1 MDKDLAKRYKEQRD
15 ALRRRY
21 EVQKTGDQTLF
32 TEQSKLFKP
41 LIEVQKET
49 SKAIGDKITTNQEGL
64 SNVLVPF
71 TRELR
76 KRNEQVETLQN
87 LPYYGIEDKPRDI
100 IQVNLDAELLGE
112 THRENLQD
120 MNLDLPSEVQE
131 KGTIEETLKLIK
143 KNNRRLGQLIS
154 DQSPAGRNVTP
165 EDKGIYKSRK
175 ETLKIYRES
184 VIALKGA
191 KRFTEKSGQGLRR
204 RKLCKMKR
212 GRGRPRKY
220 PDTIV
225 YKNPNEL
232 CEKLAELVTA
242 KEAGNTGL
250 DNSINSILDELL
262 NIKSI
267 NKDEY
272 DKLFKTI
279 FV

>member
-49 SKAIGDKITTNQEGL
+49 SKAIGNKITTSQESL

-76 KRNEQVETLQN
+76 KKNEQVEAFQN
-87 LPYYGIEDKPRDI
+87 LPYYGIEEKPGDI

-112 THRENLQD
+112 THRKNLQD
-120 MNLDLPSEVQE
+120 LNLDMPSEVQE
-131 KGTIEETLKLIK
+131 KGTTEEVLQSIKTKNRELGQFLGKASTKSPQEKEIFKSQRETL
-143 KNNRRLGQLIS
+143 Q
-154 DQSPAGRNVTP
+154 
-165 EDKGIYKSRK
+165 
-175 ETLKIYRES
+175 IYRES
-184 VIALKGA
+184 ILALKGA
-191 KRFTEKSGQGLRR
+191 KRFTEKSGQGVRR

-212 GRGRPRKY
+212 SRGRPRKY

-225 YKNPNEL
+225 YKNPNKL
-232 CEKLAELVTA
+232 CEKLNELVTA

-262 NIKSI
+262 KIKSI

-279 FV
+279 FR

>member
-49 SKAIGDKITTNQEGL
+49 SKTIGDKITTSQEGL

-76 KRNEQVETLQN
+76 KRNEQIETLQN
-87 LPYYGIEDKPRDI
+87 LPYYGIEDKPGDI

-112 THRENLQD
+112 THRKNLQD
-120 MNLDLPSEVQE
+120 MMLDLPSEVQE
-131 KGTIEETLKLIK
+131 KGTIEEVLELIQ
-143 KNNRRLGQLIS
+143 KNFRSLGQFLGKAS
-154 DQSPAGRNVTP
+154 TKTP
-165 EDKGIYKSRK
+165 QEKEIFKSRK
-175 ETLKIYRES
+175 ETLKIYRELI
-184 VIALKGA
+184 IALKGA
-191 KRFTEKSGQGLRR
+191 KRFTEKSGEGIRR
-204 RKLCKMKR
+204 RKLCKLKR

-225 YKNPNEL
+225 YNNPNEL
-232 CEKLAELVTA
+232 CEKLADLVTA

-262 NIKSI
+262 VIKSI
-267 NKDEY
+267 NKDEF

-279 FV
+279 FR

>member
-1 MDKDLAKRYKEQRD
+1 MDKDLAKRYKEQRN

-49 SKAIGDKITTNQEGL
+49 SKTIGDKITTSQEGL

-76 KRNEQVETLQN
+76 KRNEQIETLQN
-87 LPYYGIEDKPRDI
+87 L
-100 IQVNLDAELLGE
+100 
-112 THRENLQD
+112 QD
-120 MNLDLPSEVQE
+120 MMLDLPSEVQE
-131 KGTIEETLKLIK
+131 KGTIEEVLELIQ
-143 KNNRRLGQLIS
+143 KNFRSLGQFLGKAS
-154 DQSPAGRNVTP
+154 TKTP
-165 EDKGIYKSRK
+165 QEKEIFKSRK
-175 ETLKIYRES
+175 ETLKIYRELI
-184 VIALKGA
+184 IALKGA
-191 KRFTEKSGQGLRR
+191 KRFTEKSGQGIRR
-204 RKLCKMKR
+204 RKLCKLKR

-225 YKNPNEL
+225 YNNPNEL
-232 CEKLAELVTA
+232 CEKLADLVTA

-262 NIKSI
+262 VIKSI
-267 NKDEY
+267 NKDEF

-279 FV
+279 FR

>member
-1 MDKDLAKRYKEQRD
+1 M
-15 ALRRRY
+15 
-21 EVQKTGDQTLF
+21 
-32 TEQSKLFKP
+32 
-41 LIEVQKET
+41 
-49 SKAIGDKITTNQEGL
+49 
-64 SNVLVPF
+64 LVPF

-100 IQVNLDAELLGE
+100 IQVNLDAELLRE
-112 THRENLQD
+112 THRKNLQD
-120 MNLDLPSEVQE
+120 MILDLPSDVQE
-131 KGTIEETLKLIK
+131 KGTIEEVLKSIK
-143 KNNRRLGQLIS
+143 TKNRELGQFLGKAS
-154 DQSPAGRNVTP
+154 KKTP
-165 EDKGIYKSRK
+165 EEKEIFKSRL

-184 VIALKGA
+184 IIALKGA
-191 KRFTEKSGQGLRR
+191 KRFTERSGQGLRR

-225 YKNPNEL
+225 YNNPNEL

-262 NIKSI
+262 KIR
-267 NKDEY
+267 
-272 DKLFKTI
+272 KLNR
-279 FV
+279 

>member
-1 MDKDLAKRYKEQRD
+1 MDKDFAKRYKEQRD

-32 TEQSKLFKP
+32 TDQSKLFKP

-49 SKAIGDKITTNQEGL
+49 SKTIGDIITTSQEGL

-87 LPYYGIEDKPRDI
+87 LPYYGIEDKQGDI

-112 THRENLQD
+112 THRKNLQD
-120 MNLDLPSEVQE
+120 MNLDMPSEVQE
-131 KGTIEETLKLIK
+131 KGTTEEVLQSIKTKNRELGQFLGKASTKSPQEKEIFKSQRETL
-143 KNNRRLGQLIS
+143 Q
-154 DQSPAGRNVTP
+154 
-165 EDKGIYKSRK
+165 
-175 ETLKIYRES
+175 IYRES
-184 VIALKGA
+184 ILALKGA
-191 KRFTEKSGQGLRR
+191 KRFTEKSGQGVRR

-212 GRGRPRKY
+212 SRGRPRKY

-225 YKNPNEL
+225 YNNPNEL
-232 CEKLAELVTA
+232 CEKLNELVTA

-262 NIKSI
+262 KIKSI
-267 NKDEY
+267 NKDEF

-279 FV
+279 FR

>member
-1 MDKDLAKRYKEQRD
+1 MDKDLAKRYKEQRN

-49 SKAIGDKITTNQEGL
+49 SKTIGDKITTSQEGL

-76 KRNEQVETLQN
+76 KRNEQIETLQN
-87 LPYYGIEDKPRDI
+87 LPYYGIEDKPQDII
-100 IQVNLDAELLGE
+100 IQVDLDAKLRGE
-112 THRENLQD
+112 THRQNLQD
-120 MNLDLPSEVQE
+120 MNLDMPSKVQKKGKTRKTLKFIMKTNKSLGQYLGKKSKKTPEE
-131 KGTIEETLKLIK
+131 KEILKSRLETLI
-143 KNNRRLGQLIS
+143 
-154 DQSPAGRNVTP
+154 
-165 EDKGIYKSRK
+165 IYKKSIK
-175 ETLKIYRES
+175 AIQVSEI
-184 VIALKGA
+184 
-191 KRFTEKSGQGLRR
+191 FTEKSGQGLRR
-204 RKLCKMKR
+204 RKLCKLKR

-225 YKNPNEL
+225 YNNPNEL

-262 NIKSI
+262 VIKSI

-279 FV
+279 FG

>member
-49 SKAIGDKITTNQEGL
+49 SKTIGDKITTSQEGL

-76 KRNEQVETLQN
+76 KRNEQVAALQN
-87 LPYYGIEDKPRDI
+87 LPYFGIEDKSRDTTI
-100 IQVNLDAELLGE
+100 PVNLDAKLLGE
-112 THRENLQD
+112 TDRKNLQD
-120 MNLDLPSEVQE
+120 MNLDMPSEVYK
-131 KGTIEETLKLIK
+131 KGTIEEVLELIQ
-143 KNNRRLGQLIS
+143 KNFRSLGQFLGKAS
-154 DQSPAGRNVTP
+154 TKTP
-165 EDKGIYKSRK
+165 QEKEIYKSRK

-184 VIALKGA
+184 IIALNGA
-191 KRFTEKSGQGLRR
+191 KRFTEKSGQGIRR
-204 RKLCKMKR
+204 RKLCKLKR

-225 YKNPNEL
+225 YNNPNEL
-232 CEKLAELVTA
+232 CEKLADLVAA

-250 DNSINSILDELL
+250 DNSIISILDELL
-262 NIKSI
+262 KIKSI
-267 NKDEY
+267 KTNTINY
-272 DKLFKTI
+272 LKL
-279 FV
+279 

>member
-15 ALRRRY
+15 ALRLRY

-49 SKAIGDKITTNQEGL
+49 SKAIGDKLTASQEGL

-87 LPYYGIEDKPRDI
+87 LPYYGIEDKTRDI
-100 IQVNLDAELLGE
+100 IQVNLDVELLGE
-112 THRENLQD
+112 THRKNLQD
-120 MNLDLPSEVQE
+120 MMLDLPSEVQE
-131 KGTIEETLKLIK
+131 KGTIEEVLKSIK
-143 KNNRRLGQLIS
+143 KKNRELGQFLGKAS
-154 DQSPAGRNVTP
+154 KNTP
-165 EDKGIYKSRK
+165 EEREIFKSRL

-184 VIALKGA
+184 IIALKGA
-191 KRFTEKSGQGLRR
+191 KRFTERSGQGLRR

-225 YKNPNEL
+225 YNNPNEL

-262 NIKSI
+262 KIKSV
-267 NKDEY
+267 NKNDY
-272 DKLFKTI
+272 DNLFKTI
-279 FV
+279 FG

>member
-1 MDKDLAKRYKEQRD
+1 MDKDFAKRYKEQRD

-32 TEQSKLFKP
+32 TEQSKLFKL

-49 SKAIGDKITTNQEGL
+49 SKTIGDKITTSQEGL

-76 KRNEQVETLQN
+76 KRNEQVAALQN
-87 LPYYGIEDKPRDI
+87 LPYFRIEDKSRDTTI
-100 IQVNLDAELLGE
+100 PVNLDAKLLGE
-112 THRENLQD
+112 TDRKNLQD
-120 MNLDLPSEVQE
+120 MNLDMPSEVYK
-131 KGTIEETLKLIK
+131 KGTIEEVLELIQ
-143 KNNRRLGQLIS
+143 KNFRSLGQFLGKAS
-154 DQSPAGRNVTP
+154 TKTP
-165 EDKGIYKSRK
+165 QEKEIYKSRK

-184 VIALKGA
+184 IIALNGA
-191 KRFTEKSGQGLRR
+191 KRFTAKSGEGVRR

-225 YKNPNEL
+225 YNNPNEL
-232 CEKLAELVTA
+232 CEKLNELVTA
-242 KEAGNTGL
+242 KVAGNTGL

-262 NIKSI
+262 KIKSI

-279 FV
+279 FG

>member
-21 EVQKTGDQTLF
+21 EVQKTGEQTLF

-49 SKAIGDKITTNQEGL
+49 SKTIGDKITTSQEGL

-76 KRNEQVETLQN
+76 KRNEQVAALQN

-100 IQVNLDAELLGE
+100 IQVNLDAELLDE
-112 THRENLQD
+112 IHLKNLQD
-120 MNLDLPSEVQE
+120 MMLDLPSEVQE
-131 KGTIEETLKLIK
+131 KGTIEEVLKSIK
-143 KNNRRLGQLIS
+143 KKNRKLGQFLGKAS
-154 DQSPAGRNVTP
+154 KKTP
-165 EDKGIYKSRK
+165 EEKEIFKSRL
-175 ETLKIYRES
+175 ETLKIYRELI
-184 VIALKGA
+184 IALKGA
-191 KRFTEKSGQGLRR
+191 KRFTDKSGQGVRR

-225 YKNPNEL
+225 YKNPNDL

-262 NIKSI
+262 VIKSI

-279 FV
+279 FG

>member
-49 SKAIGDKITTNQEGL
+49 SKTIGDKITTSQEGL

-100 IQVNLDAELLGE
+100 IQVNLDAELLDE
-112 THRENLQD
+112 IHLKNLQD
-120 MNLDLPSEVQE
+120 MMLDLPNEVQE
-131 KGTIEETLKLIK
+131 KGTIEEVLKSIK
-143 KNNRRLGQLIS
+143 KKNRKLGQFLGKAS
-154 DQSPAGRNVTP
+154 KKTP
-165 EDKGIYKSRK
+165 EEKEIFKSRL

-184 VIALKGA
+184 IIALKGA
-191 KRFTEKSGQGLRR
+191 KRFTDKSGQGVRR

-225 YKNPNEL
+225 YNNPSDL

-262 NIKSI
+262 VIKSI
-267 NKDEY
+267 NKVEY

-279 FV
+279 FL

>member
-32 TEQSKLFKP
+32 TEHSKLFKP

-49 SKAIGDKITTNQEGL
+49 SKTIGDKITTSKEGL

-76 KRNEQVETLQN
+76 KRNEQIETLQN
-87 LPYYGIEDKPRDI
+87 LPYYGIEDKPGDI

-112 THRENLQD
+112 THRKNLQD
-120 MNLDLPSEVQE
+120 MMLDLPSEVQE
-131 KGTIEETLKLIK
+131 KGTIEEVLELIQ
-143 KNNRRLGQLIS
+143 KNFRSLGQFLGKAS
-154 DQSPAGRNVTP
+154 TKTP
-165 EDKGIYKSRK
+165 QEKEIFKSRK
-175 ETLKIYRES
+175 ETLKIYRELI
-184 VIALKGA
+184 IALKGA
-191 KRFTEKSGQGLRR
+191 KRFTEKSGEGIRR
-204 RKLCKMKR
+204 RKLCKLKR

-225 YKNPNEL
+225 YNNPNEL
-232 CEKLAELVTA
+232 CEKLADLVTA

-262 NIKSI
+262 VIKSI

-279 FV
+279 FR

>member
-1 MDKDLAKRYKEQRD
+1 MDKDLAKRYKEQRN

-49 SKAIGDKITTNQEGL
+49 SKTIADKITTSQEGL

-76 KRNEQVETLQN
+76 KRNEQVAALQN

-100 IQVNLDAELLGE
+100 IQVDLDAKLRGE
-112 THRENLQD
+112 THRKNLQD
-120 MNLDLPSEVQE
+120 MNLDMPSEVEE
-131 KGTIEETLKLIK
+131 KGTIEEVLELIE
-143 KNNRRLGQLIS
+143 KNCRSLGQYL
-154 DQSPAGRNVTP
+154 GRNSKKTP
-165 EDKGIYKSRK
+165 EEKEIFKSQQ
-175 ETLKIYRES
+175 ETLKIYRKLIKAIKETE
-184 VIALKGA
+184 I
-191 KRFTEKSGQGLRR
+191 FTGQGLRR
-204 RKLCKMKR
+204 RKLCKLKR

-225 YKNPNEL
+225 YNNPNEL
-232 CEKLAELVTA
+232 CDKLSELVTA

-250 DNSINSILDELL
+250 DNSINSILDEL
-262 NIKSI
+262 
-267 NKDEY
+267 
-272 DKLFKTI
+272 F
-279 FV
+279 